1 MFWNLF
7 ISSINNHIILSWSFV
22 HFGHGILS
30 YYLFSFLDGE
40 TGPDELFQLCDPMND
55 IVDRIDVK
63 ADIIKRNDKH
73 QQSQSVY
80 TNNCKN
86 EIRDVFSGGAGLFTT
101 LVTALVFEVLENSEF
116 LVELFRQNSGW
127 YLYKIFTGFYLFIH
141 YQSHKY
147 SEIVSI
153 YTFCLRYISR
163 LPWR

>member
-1 MFWNLF
+1 MQTNLVLVSWQNLIYSIKRF
-7 ISSINNHIILSWSFV
+7 HSSIKNHIILPWSFV

-63 ADIIKRNDKH
+63 ADSTKRNDKH
-73 QQSQSVY
+73 QQSQGVY

-86 EIRDVFSGGAGLFTT
+86 EIRDVFSGGAGLFMT

-127 YLYKIFTGFYLFIH
+127 YLYKNLTCLYLFIH

-147 SEIVSI
+147 S
-153 YTFCLRYISR
+153 
-163 LPWR
+163 

>member
-1 MFWNLF
+1 MKNLSFSSNIADLYILQTVF
-7 ISSINNHIILSWSFV
+7 IPLLIILFWSFV

-127 YLYKIFTGFYLFIH
+127 YLLRNLTGLINRTNTVRFLVFIH
-141 YQSHKY
+141 FS
-147 SEIVSI
+147 
-153 YTFCLRYISR
+153 
-163 LPWR
+163 